1 MTTWREVLLHYT
13 ISKSLPLFISKWDKR
28 EGNVKEGEGRLT
40 SSSSSSSLLISV
52 VGDINIDGFKAAPP
66 PRLFLLCWQLQS
78 RSTSLSPAIP
88 NCIYFWVYFNIWARW
103 LVRMPFSFFVYVLL
117 SKSADDQVYLCVL
130 RLIHMDILWI
140 RAYISFVFIHAH
152 TCTAWENFCFKLDFL
167 FSIKYES
174 FNVC

>member
-66 PRLFLLCWQLQS
+66 PTVFTLLTTAKQINISQSCYSQLHIFLSLFQYLGTLAGPHAIFFLCLCASIKVS
-78 RSTSLSPAIP
+78 RRSSVSLCIKADTHGYPMNKSIYFI
-88 NCIYFWVYFNIWARW
+88 CIY
-103 LVRMPFSFFVYVLL
+103 
-117 SKSADDQVYLCVL
+117 
-130 RLIHMDILWI
+130 
-140 RAYISFVFIHAH
+140 
-152 TCTAWENFCFKLDFL
+152 TCTYMYSMREFL
-167 FSIKYES
+167 F
-174 FNVC
+174 